1 MYKLCFALVALVGCK
16 EKQEAKPPPAQ
27 PPPMT
32 GSEQKQPAPPPPSVA
47 ESAPPPAVAPAAPAV
62 IKPAGGFNTAAE
74 YEAKAF
80 DVIDK
85 LTAVFSRA
93 GTNCDKLA
101 DGLELFVAD
110 HQTVFANTDA
120 FEVANPAAKDALEAK
135 MQEKART
142 FMQTANASMQ
152 ACQKHQGVK
161 DALAKLPD

>member
-1 MYKLCFALVALVGCK
+1 MYKLCFALVVVVGCK
-16 EKQEAKPPPAQ
+16 EKQDAKPAPAA
-27 PPPMT
+27 PPPV
-32 GSEQKQPAPPPPSVA
+32 EQKQPPPPSVA
-47 ESAPPPAVAPAAPAV
+47 ESAPPPAAAPVAPAV
-62 IKPAGGFNTAAE
+62 VKPAGGFNTAAE

-120 FEVANPAAKDALEAK
+120 FELANPAAKDALEAK